1 MLQTSPGSSTQA
13 IFISVF
19 DNALKVYEEKTGKD
33 LSSNPLLHRIETCYS
48 PDDIITLLRQQIPR
62 SYKSQS
68 GDDKLTRW
76 LNPTVNV
83 IKAVSANIGGAV
95 ALVSLTQYEVISSA
109 TCALIFIIKSYPPS
123 VIIFTAIGVLFSV

>member
-1 MLQTSPGSSTQA
+1 
-13 IFISVF
+13 
-19 DNALKVYEEKTGKD
+19 LKVYEEKTGKD
-33 LSSNPLLHRIETCYS
+33 LSSDPLLHRIETCHS
-48 PDDIITLLRQQIPR
+48 PDDIITILRQQIPR

-76 LNPTVNV
+76 LNPTVSV

-95 ALVSLTQYEVISSA
+95 ALVSPTQSEVCSSA
-109 TCALIFIIKSYPPS
+109 TCALTFIMKSYPPS